1 MESHIDKCRPC
12 LLMAMVATTVTAM
25 VAMEVVVV
33 MMTRTTT
40 IIIITNG
47 FVKCITDITMFS
59 MNCVLQFNLHLPD
72 ARLIRKEGENTTSD
86 TIHTQQY

>member
-1 MESHIDKCRPC
+1 MESHIDKC

-33 MMTRTTT
+33 MMMTRTTT
-40 IIIITNG
+40 IIIIITNG